1 MALCFFSGG
10 CLFWS
15 GWARRKGRRNPSTLP
30 FPAGPQNSRDVVKG
44 KGGKEGREQKLRLHL
59 LPQQLAEKGQELA
72 NSSLMT
78 AQGRRNDPSLKV
90 WGPLIFQEPLFPQAF
105 RFVPL
110 CVLWLAKS
118 GQAAE
123 QCRGG
128 RHVMLPSL
136 CKSGLGP

>member
-1 MALCFFSGG
+1 M
-10 CLFWS
+10 
-15 GWARRKGRRNPSTLP
+15 
-30 FPAGPQNSRDVVKG
+30 
-44 KGGKEGREQKLRLHL
+44 RLHL